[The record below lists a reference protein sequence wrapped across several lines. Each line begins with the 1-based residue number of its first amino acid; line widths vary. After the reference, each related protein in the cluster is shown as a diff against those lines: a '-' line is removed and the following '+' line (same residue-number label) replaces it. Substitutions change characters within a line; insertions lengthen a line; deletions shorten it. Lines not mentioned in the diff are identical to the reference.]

1 MRTRLRDKIALVTG
15 ASRGVGRATALALA
29 REGAQVVIAARTES
43 ELDEL
48 AREIESLGTQAL
60 AVTANV
66 MQEADVARLAEAA
79 FNRFGQV
86 DILVNNVGVGK
97 WGTLTE
103 LTIQDYDWMMDS
115 NMRSTFLCTKAC
127 LPQMLERKQ
136 GWIVFVGSLSG
147 LKGFPRQTAYAAS
160 KFAQV
165 GFAQALDSEVHE
177 HGIKV
182 SVIASG
188 GINTH
193 FAFGTGRTPGEPR
206 LEKFLNAED
215 VAEAVVFAV
224 TQPEKSRT
232 FLIEMLPM
240 SQGL

>member
-1 MRTRLRDKIALVTG
+1 MTQRLHDKIALITG
-15 ASRGVGRATALALA
+15 ATRGVGRATALALA
-29 REGAQVVIAARTES
+29 REGAHVVLAARTNT
-43 ELDEL
+43 ELEVLTRD
-48 AREIESLGTQAL
+48 IEVLGVQAL
-60 AVTANV
+60 VVTADV
-66 MQEADVARLAEAA
+66 TQEGDVARLAEAA
-79 FNRFGQV
+79 LNLFGRV

-103 LTIQDYDWMMDS
+103 LTAQDYDWMMNS
-115 NMRSTFLCTKAC
+115 NMRSTFLCTRAL
-127 LPQMLERKQ
+127 LPQMLERQQ

-160 KFAQV
+160 KFAQM
-165 GFAQALDSEVHE
+165 GFAQALDAEVYE
-177 HGIKV
+177 QGVKV
-182 SVIASG
+182 SVVAPG

-193 FAFGTGRTPGEPR
+193 FAFGTGRTPSEPR
-206 LEKFLNAED
+206 LEKYLNAED

-224 TQPEKSRT
+224 TQPGKSRV